1 MLERF
6 RVYDPGQFPVHVIED
21 VGDGILS
28 EAFKT
33 GIGWP
38 AEMRSEH
45 DIAQLEQRVI
55 RRKRFFDEDVESG
68 AGNDAF
74 T

>member
-6 RVYDPGQFPVHVIED
+6 RVYDSGQFPVHVIED
-21 VGDGILS
+21 VGDSIFS

-33 GIGWP
+33 GISWP

-45 DIAQLEQRVI
+45 EIVQSEQRVI
-55 RRKRFFDEDVESG
+55 LRQRFFDEDVESG
-68 AGNDAF
+68 AGSGAF
-74 T
+74 A